1 MSRYVHLNGN
11 LLPAD
16 AARVSVFDG
25 GFLHGAGLFETMRA
39 EGGRVFRLK
48 AHLDRLARSAE
59 TLSLPIPRCA
69 LPEAE
74 VFEELLAR
82 NDLREARVRLTATP
96 GAVLPTR
103 AQRPDADDGQDVDPS
118 SCAGAVSRGIP
129 ADPADAIPAPTI
141 CIVADELHPHPP
153 DAYRHGIAVMISRRP
168 QIASDPLT
176 AHKTLCYLPRLAAL
190 QQARLARCA
199 ESLFFDESNHLAEG
213 AISNV
218 FIVRN
223 GRLRTP
229 SLSTPV
235 LPGVARR
242 VVLELAATLG
252 IRADDVEPITIN
264 DLLDADE
271 VFLTSVIALVL
282 PVVRVERKTIA
293 QGAPGPVTTKLLA
306 GFRDLIASECKTG

>member
-1 MSRYVHLNGN
+1 MTRYVHLNDE
-11 LLPAD
+11 LLAAD

-39 EGGRVFRLK
+39 EGGRVFRLE

-59 TLSLPIPRCA
+59 TLSLPILRSA
-69 LPEAE
+69 LPGAE
-74 VFEELLAR
+74 VFEDLLAR

-96 GAVLPTR
+96 GAVLPAY
-103 AQRPDADDGQDVDPS
+103 AQRPDADDGQASAPTS
-118 SCAGAVSRGIP
+118 PGTAAQGLPTAS
-129 ADPADAIPAPTI
+129 ADAPPAPTI
-141 CIVADELHPHPP
+141 CIVADELRPHPP
-153 DAYRHGIAVMISRRP
+153 DAYRHGVAVMISRRP

-190 QQARLARCA
+190 QQARLACCA
-199 ESLFFDESNHLAEG
+199 EALFFDESNHLAEG

-218 FIVRN
+218 FIVRD

-242 VVLELAATLG
+242 VVLELAAVLG
-252 IRADDVEPITIN
+252 VPADDAEPITIN
-264 DLLDADE
+264 ELLDADE
-271 VFLTSVIALVL
+271 VFLTSVIALAL
-282 PVVRVERKTIA
+282 PVVRIERKTIA
-293 QGAPGPVTTKLLA
+293 QGAPGPVTTRLLTA
-306 GFRDLIASECKTG
+306 FRDLIASECGV

>member
-1 MSRYVHLNGN
+1 MTRYVHLNGE

-16 AARVSVFDG
+16 AAKVSVFDG

-39 EGGRVFRLK
+39 EGGRIFRLD
-48 AHLDRLARSAE
+48 AHLNRLARSAE
-59 TLSLPIPRCA
+59 TLSLPIPRSA
-69 LPEAE
+69 LPGTEA
-74 VFEELLAR
+74 FEELLAR
-82 NDLREARVRLTATP
+82 NGLREARVRLTATP
-96 GAVLPTR
+96 GAVLPVY
-103 AQRPDADDGQDVDPS
+103 AQRPDPDDGPEADPS
-118 SCAGAVSRGIP
+118 PPAGTGSRSLS
-129 ADPADAIPAPTI
+129 AAPADATPAPTI
-141 CIVADELHPHPP
+141 CIVADELRPHPP
-153 DAYRHGIAVMISRRP
+153 EAYRHGVPVMISRRP

-176 AHKTLCYLPRLAAL
+176 AHKTICYLPRLAAL

-199 ESLFFDESNHLAEG
+199 ETLFFDESNHLAEG

-218 FIVRN
+218 FIVRD

-242 VVLELAATLG
+242 VVLELAAALG
-252 IRADDVEPITIN
+252 MPADDAEPITIN

-271 VFLTSVIALVL
+271 VFLTSVVARVL

-293 QGAPGPVTTKLLA
+293 QGAPGPVTTRLLA
-306 GFRDLIASECKTG
+306 AFRDLIASECKA